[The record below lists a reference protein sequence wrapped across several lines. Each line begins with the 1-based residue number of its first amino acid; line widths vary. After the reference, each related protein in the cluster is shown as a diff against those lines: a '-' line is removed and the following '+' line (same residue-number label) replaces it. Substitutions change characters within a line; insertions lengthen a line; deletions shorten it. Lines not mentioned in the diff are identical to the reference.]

1 MSVSTELQIKSSQV
15 NTDMYIRMFDYTDI
29 WLYNP
34 SINFRAILLATLCHV
49 VQIHRTV
56 ITQ

>member
-1 MSVSTELQIKSSQV
+1 MSVSSELQIKSSQV

-34 SINFRAILLATLCHV
+34 SINFRTILLATLRHV